1 MLTFFGRHSGAKQPS
16 GEMVQTL
23 QQVRG
28 YWEGLKRGPLLPRR
42 MDIDPRGFAGAL
54 EKVFVIERVAKGHAR
69 FRLSGMHLHDIL
81 GMDARGMPLSSFF
94 EPVARTRL
102 CDELEAVF
110 ETPSIMEIW
119 LEAERATGRPA
130 LTGRML
136 VLPLPADDGGPKL
149 ALGALVTEG
158 HVGRAPRR
166 FAISGLVRE
175 VLAAPKIEAVPPSV
189 QPAAIWPAA
198 IQPVAIRPEMLVIN
212 PVQPPPR
219 PPLGRPALRLVVSND

>member
-1 MLTFFGRHSGAKQPS
+1 MLTFFGRHSGAKPPS
-16 GEMVQTL
+16 GEMLQTL

-28 YWEGLKRGPLLPRR
+28 YWEGLKRGPLLPQR

-69 FRLSGMHLHDIL
+69 FRLSGMHLHDLL
-81 GMDARGMPLSSFF
+81 GMDAGGMPLSSFF

-102 CDELEAVF
+102 CEELEAVF
-110 ETPSIMEIW
+110 ETPSILEIW

-130 LTGRML
+130 LSGRML
-136 VLPLPADDGGPKL
+136 VLPLQADAGGPKL

-158 HVGRAPRR
+158 LVGRAPRR

-175 VLAAPKIEAVPPSV
+175 VLVAPKIEAVPLEV
-189 QPAAIWPAA
+189 RPAASRPIPF
-198 IQPVAIRPEMLVIN
+198 RPEVVAIN

-219 PPLGRPALRLVVSND
+219 PPLRRPALRLVVSND